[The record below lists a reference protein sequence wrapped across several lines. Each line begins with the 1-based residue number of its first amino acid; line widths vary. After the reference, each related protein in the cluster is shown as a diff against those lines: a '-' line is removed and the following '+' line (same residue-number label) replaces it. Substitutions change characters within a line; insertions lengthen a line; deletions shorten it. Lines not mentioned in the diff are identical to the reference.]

1 MNIPII
7 VVCYNNYKYVKNTL
21 LQILKI
27 NKEYYKNIQILNNNS
42 TCLETKKFLDS
53 VDVPVI
59 HTENRGPWISKD
71 CNRHIYDSLPDK
83 FILTDPDLKLN
94 DQLPSNFIDIMSE
107 LSNTYNTYKIGFAL
121 DISENDK
128 IFNTPIYYNNDTIY
142 NWEKVNWIN
151 KINDDKYELYSAGI
165 DTTFCLVNKQN
176 PCHNFLRIA
185 GNFTAKHIPWYIDNE
200 IYSVYEN
207 YITSKSAT
215 HISSISSTI
224 QSYIE
229 SNYVIV
235 HKQKEVFLFKKNDV
249 NPFWI
254 NTYPF
259 WKNDLFQL
267 LDSYLSTDKI
277 CIDIGS
283 WIGTT
288 VMYAAR
294 KSKHVYAFESN
305 QESFRHLENNCKTN
319 CTNYTLIQ
327 NAFNKDITL
336 QTMLNKYNINISE
349 ISFIH
354 INSEDEEHILHDLFY
369 IYTIYKIPLYIHFH
383 YTLWEDKNLDR
394 FSLLTYENKQ
404 QIIENPFTAI
414 LFH

>member
-1 MNIPII
+1 M
-7 VVCYNNYKYVKNTL
+7 
-21 LQILKI
+21 
-27 NKEYYKNIQILNNNS
+27 
-42 TCLETKKFLDS
+42 
-53 VDVPVI
+53 
-59 HTENRGPWISKD
+59 
-71 CNRHIYDSLPDK
+71 
-83 FILTDPDLKLN
+83 
-94 DQLPSNFIDIMSE
+94 
-107 LSNTYNTYKIGFAL
+107 
-121 DISENDK
+121 
-128 IFNTPIYYNNDTIY
+128 
-142 NWEKVNWIN
+142 
-151 KINDDKYELYSAGI
+151 
-165 DTTFCLVNKQN
+165 NKQN

-235 HKQKEVFLFKKNDV
+235 HKQKEVFLFKKNDF